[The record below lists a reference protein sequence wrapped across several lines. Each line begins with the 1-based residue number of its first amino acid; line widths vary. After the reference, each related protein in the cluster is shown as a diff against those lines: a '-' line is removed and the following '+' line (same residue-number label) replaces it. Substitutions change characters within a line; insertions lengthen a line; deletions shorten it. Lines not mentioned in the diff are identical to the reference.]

1 MKFLTVLTILVM
13 SVSCIKLN
21 NDGEYTQITVKI
33 DDDIPDDD
41 CEELLDN
48 LKVSK
53 DMFVNILSNKEIA
66 CKVFTTISPS
76 LAGCYQNQ

>member
-1 MKFLTVLTILVM
+1 MMLLTVLTILVTM
-13 SVSCIKLN
+13 NEVSCIKLN
-21 NDGEYTQITVKI
+21 DDGEYTQITVKI

-66 CKVFTTISPS
+66 CKVSTTISPH
-76 LAGCYQNQ
+76 

>member
-1 MKFLTVLTILVM
+1 MLLTVLTILVM
-13 SVSCIKLN
+13 ILSVSCIKLN
-21 NDGEYTQITVKI
+21 DDGEYTQITVKI

-53 DMFVNILSNKEIA
+53 DMFE
-66 CKVFTTISPS
+66 
-76 LAGCYQNQ
+76 